1 MFPFVCNKYID
12 DCIYY
17 YNGAYN
23 IPLTILLY
31 CMGKYKYVYCTIVSV
46 YRCTNRFNDILYTPY
61 VVSLQESKYIRWN
74 ILCGQNVTSKA
85 EKYTIV
91 VFGPFQYL

>member
-1 MFPFVCNKYID
+1 MSIQNTVLRDDVPIEKNMFPFVCNKYI

-31 CMGKYKYVYCTIVSV
+31 CMGKHIIFDSAVP
-46 YRCTNRFNDILYTPY
+46 L
-61 VVSLQESKYIRWN
+61 
-74 ILCGQNVTSKA
+74 
-85 EKYTIV
+85 
-91 VFGPFQYL
+91 